1 MLALPLDHAVL
12 DRACGV
18 LIGQACGDAL
28 GVPYEFT
35 TPPGPD
41 EQPEMIGGGLGPY
54 EPGEWSDDT
63 QMAAVIAGVAAAGGG
78 LRSEAELDRIAEGF
92 LDWRRRGAS
101 DIGMQTA
108 AVLDRAAAGEG
119 PAAARLRASAWQQ
132 FAETGRAAGNGALMR
147 TAVVGLVALN
157 DRVHTARA
165 ARAVA
170 ELTHADPLAGDS
182 CVLWS
187 EAVRVAVSE
196 GRLDLRGGLDLLPV
210 ESATRWAAWIDQAE
224 QEHPT
229 VDLAHNGFT
238 VTALQAAWHV
248 LAPQDPP
255 SSSPA
260 ESSQRF
266 LARLARAVRIGGD
279 TDTVAAIVGGL
290 LGALRGSWVV
300 PGPMRAMIHGWPG
313 ADARRLG
320 AWGRTIA
327 QAGVTD
333 EREDTASS
341 APRPVQAC
349 PLCGTRV
356 RPDERYPDH
365 LCAWCSAEVTD
376 ERGRAVRLYNTSFGG
391 GYTGQYDDGSTA
403 SRAVLDGRVWI
414 DGVEYRAQE
423 ARFGGIVVQ
432 PQQEAR

>member
-28 GVPYEFT
+28 GVPYEFA
-35 TPPGPD
+35 TPPGPG

-78 LRSEAELDRIAEGF
+78 LRSETELDRIAEGF

-108 AVLDRAAAGEG
+108 AVLDRAAAGAG

-157 DRVHTARA
+157 DRMHTASA

-196 GRLDLRGGLDLLPV
+196 ARLDLRGGLDLLPDD
-210 ESATRWAAWIDQAE
+210 SAARWSGWIDQAE
-224 QEHPT
+224 QEHPP
-229 VDLAHNGFT
+229 VDLAQNGFT

-255 SSSPA
+255 STSPS
-260 ESSQRF
+260 ESSERF
-266 LARLARAVRIGGD
+266 VERLARAVRIGGD
-279 TDTVAAIVGGL
+279 TDTVAAIAGGL

-300 PGPMRAMIHGWPG
+300 PGAMRAVIHGWPG

-320 AWGRTIA
+320 EWGRTIA
-327 QAGVTD
+327 QAGVTE
-333 EREDTASS
+333 EREDQPVL
-341 APRPVQAC
+341 APWRVQAC

-356 RPDERYPDH
+356 MPFERYPDH
-365 LCAWCSAEVTD
+365 LCAWCSGEVTD
-376 ERGRAVRLYNTSFGG
+376 EDGRPVQLYNTSFGG

-432 PQQEAR
+432 PRQEER

>member
-1 MLALPLDHAVL
+1 MLALPLNRGVL
-12 DRACGV
+12 NRACGV

-28 GVPYEFT
+28 GVPYEFAA
-35 TPPGPD
+35 PPGPG

-63 QMAAVIAGVAAAGGG
+63 QMAAVIAGVAAQGGG
-78 LRSEAELDRIAEGF
+78 LRSETELDQIAQGF

-108 AVLDRAAAGEG
+108 AVLDRAAECTG
-119 PAAARLRASAWQQ
+119 PAAERLRASAWKQ

-157 DRVHTARA
+157 NRMHTAAA

-187 EAVRVAVSE
+187 EAVRVATSE
-196 GRLDLRGGLDLLPV
+196 GRLDLRGGLDLLPDD
-210 ESATRWAAWIDQAE
+210 SAARWSDWIDQAE
-224 QEHPT
+224 LEQPA
-229 VDLAHNGFT
+229 VDLSQNGFT
-238 VTALQAAWHV
+238 VTALQATWHV
-248 LAPQDPP
+248 PAPQDPP
-255 SSSPA
+255 STSPA

-266 LARLARAVRIGGD
+266 VERLARAVRLGGD
-279 TDTVAAIVGGL
+279 TDTVAAIAGGL
-290 LGALRGSWVV
+290 LGAWQGSSVV
-300 PGPMRAMIHGWPG
+300 PTPMRRAIHGWPG

-320 AWGRTIA
+320 EWGRAIA
-327 QAGVTD
+327 QAGVTA
-333 EREDTASS
+333 EREDQPSL
-341 APRPVQAC
+341 APWRVQSC

-356 RPDERYPDH
+356 VPYARYPDH
-365 LCAWCSAEVTD
+365 LCAWCADEVTD
-376 ERGRAVRLYNTSFGG
+376 EHGRPVRLYNTSFGG
-391 GYTGQYDDGSTA
+391 GYTGQYLDGSTA
-403 SRAVLDGRVWI
+403 SQAVLDGRVWI
-414 DGVEYRAQE
+414 DAVEYRAQE

-432 PQQEAR
+432 PRQEER